1 MTPQR
6 ESDYISCGPG
16 IFLHL
21 CSTALWFRTATNPDK
36 STGPL
41 ARPITHLLAPLTRSL
56 APHCS
61 LCWRASLRA
70 FVHSLDHSLTSELMG
85 QLMIRCL
92 KIRQFRTTVKW
103 LLYRMPTLLLPPG
116 RAGLSGWLFVAASRS
131 PPLRR
136 SSEPSDSFGGAAAY
150 RGIGRQRNIRR

>member
-1 MTPQR
+1 MT
-6 ESDYISCGPG
+6 
-16 IFLHL
+16 FLSL
-21 CSTALWFRTATNPDK
+21 FS
-36 STGPL
+36 PL
-41 ARPITHLLAPLTRSL
+41 ASICILIIEKWMHSGPEQLSIESIVLGHWLVHSPAPLTHLLLRTARFAHSFVCLL
-56 APHCS
+56 A
-61 LCWRASLRA
+61 
-70 FVHSLDHSLTSELMG
+70 HSLTAEHVG
-85 QLMIRCL
+85 KLMIRCL